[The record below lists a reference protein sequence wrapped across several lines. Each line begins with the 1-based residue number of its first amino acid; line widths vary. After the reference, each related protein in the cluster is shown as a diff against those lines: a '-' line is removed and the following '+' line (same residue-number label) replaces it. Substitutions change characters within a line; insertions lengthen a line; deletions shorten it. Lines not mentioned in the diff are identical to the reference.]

1 MSDANK
7 ATAKRF
13 YDAINAGRLEI
24 FEEVLAEDFVEH
36 EKFPGLEPTRAGAR
50 KMFEGMRAAFP
61 DFRMTIDDMVAEDD
75 KVFVRATMTG
85 THTGDF
91 FGMAPTGRSMSVAFA
106 DFVRFEQGR
115 VAEHWGVT
123 DTATMMEQ
131 LGQTR

>member
-1 MSDANK
+1 
-7 ATAKRF
+7 
-13 YDAINAGRLEI
+13 
-24 FEEVLAEDFVEH
+24 
-36 EKFPGLEPTRAGAR
+36 
-50 KMFEGMRAAFP
+50 
-61 DFRMTIDDMVAEDD
+61 MVAEGD